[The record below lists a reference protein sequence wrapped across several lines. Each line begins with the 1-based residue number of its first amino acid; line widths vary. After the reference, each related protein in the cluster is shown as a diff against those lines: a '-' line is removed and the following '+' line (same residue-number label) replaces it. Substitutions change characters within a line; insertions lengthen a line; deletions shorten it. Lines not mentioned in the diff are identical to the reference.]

1 MQGRA
6 RLCVFVMVMGITVA
20 LGVTAP
26 PGKAQAQ
33 SGNSQHVVG
42 LDELTQA
49 AAQPAQSRQA
59 DESAVRQILSSGEAQ
74 DALKSAKIDYK
85 KVDKAITQLS
95 DDDLAK
101 LAAKSR
107 QAQSDFAAGSLSR
120 PGWSAI
126 IVLVAILII
135 VLAIVV

>member
-1 MQGRA
+1 MQVRA
-6 RLCVFVMVMGITVA
+6 RLCVFVVGIAVA
-20 LGVTAP
+20 LGVTAL

-42 LDELTQA
+42 LDELSQA
-49 AAQPAQSRQA
+49 AAQPAQARQA
-59 DESAVRQILSSGEAQ
+59 DESAVRQIFSSGEAQ
-74 DALKSAKIDYK
+74 EALKSAKIDYK
-85 KVDKAITQLS
+85 KVDKAIAQLS

-120 PGWSAI
+120 PGWIAI

-135 VLAIVV
+135 VLAVVF

>member
-1 MQGRA
+1 MQVRA
-6 RLCVFVMVMGITVA
+6 RLCVFVMGIALA
-20 LGVTAP
+20 LGVTVL

-59 DESAVRQILSSGEAQ
+59 DESAVRQLFSSGEAQ
-74 DALKSAKIDYK
+74 EALKSAKIDYK
-85 KVDKAITQLS
+85 KVDKAIAQLS

-120 PGWSAI
+120 PGWIAI